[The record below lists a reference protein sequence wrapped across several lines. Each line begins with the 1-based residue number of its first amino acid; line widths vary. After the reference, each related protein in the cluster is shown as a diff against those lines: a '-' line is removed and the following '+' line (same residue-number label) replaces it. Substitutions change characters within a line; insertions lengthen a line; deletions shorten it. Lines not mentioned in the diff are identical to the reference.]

1 MIKPLPIGDNNPPI
15 KPINIGTSSI
25 KELPLA
31 AKVDGG
37 LKLNVVKA
45 DEKSFDLKQHPNL
58 YGAYGAIKETSKE
71 LVPYIKYFDED
82 ERDRFLKLSKQ
93 KQVRELLLEN
103 LTAVLYAGT
112 KPITE
117 GGKAVFKRYFP
128 NAFEKISKV
137 ANAKIGKGKKTV
149 TPEPIKAE
157 PKIEPKEGSGE
168 MPKYAGSINL
178 ERQNISDAAKQV
190 ELEMFEKYGSKTTVP
205 HAETVKKA
213 EKIIEGFKKDPKHYA
228 ERIAKIKAG
237 ETPTIEEGVAHRIL
251 NARDVEEFVIM
262 AEGAE
267 SGTVSKEA
275 LLKAQESL
283 RDKYI
288 NLNQPYAAESGRRLN
303 SFNIEVGKVRAYEAI
318 AKLTKP
324 LNKRQLKDLKNV
336 DWDNPDSI
344 KLFTKNLPDP
354 KLKDYFY
361 EYWYNSI
368 LSGIPTHIVNTVSN
382 TAWQL
387 WQIPHR
393 ALTAGVDKVVSSLT
407 TKARTRFLNEMVPMF
422 AGMKTGAKRGIGKA
436 YEVVTKG
443 KIQEAESKWALEIG
457 SSMGAWERSPIA
469 AVRGAGKFL
478 TVPTKALRGMDVL
491 ANSIAYD
498 SQINA
503 IARRSAN
510 LKGFTKST
518 RGAFENTFRENPPEW
533 AHKEAMEYAKYATF
547 MDDPGWFSSAI
558 IKLRNQAPGGR
569 LIIPFVNTIGNL
581 LKRGIEMTPGLG
593 LTLAKGQNPSE
604 VIAKQIEGSVI
615 GLWTFAKIADG
626 KITGAAPTSP
636 NEREAFYRQGKKAWS
651 VKIGDEWYQYRRIEP
666 FNTVIASVTVAYDA
680 IKNAKDDETAI
691 ETFGVMTSDL
701 KNNLIDSGY
710 LQGITQILNRHGSLR
725 GMEKRL
731 ATSLVPYSG
740 FLQSINKSV
749 EALKTGSAK
758 LRDTSTWEGAFSRV
772 IPGMNENV
780 KPKLD
785 VWGNEIMLEGGIFR
799 QWLPYRWS
807 TEKKDVTES
816 SLETLGVYP
825 GRPSDTFKHMGKTI
839 KMDEDIYRDY
849 CLVYGSKA
857 KERLDKLFS
866 KPNIQRSLKD
876 ENKHPII
883 ADIVDGQ
890 ITSLKQAW
898 GVRAKREQIK
908 RNQGLLK

>member
-1 MIKPLPIGDNNPPI
+1 MIKPLQFGDKAPTVKPLEIGE
-15 KPINIGTSSI
+15 SSI
-25 KELPLA
+25 KKLPLTGDI
-31 AKVDGG
+31 DGG
-37 LKLNVVKA
+37 LKLNIVKA
-45 DEKSFDLKQHPNL
+45 DEKSFDIKQHPNL
-58 YGAYGAIKETSKE
+58 YGAYGAVKETAKE
-71 LVPYIKYFDED
+71 LIPYVKYFDGD

-103 LTAVLYAGT
+103 LSTVLYAGA
-112 KPITE
+112 KPLTE

-128 NAFEKISKV
+128 RAFDKIAKV
-137 ANAKIGKGKKTV
+137 ANVKIGKSKPAV
-149 TPEPIKAE
+149 APEPVKVE
-157 PKIEPKEGSGE
+157 PKVEQPPTDK
-168 MPKYAGSINL
+168 MPKYAGSVNL

-190 ELEMFEKYGSKTTVP
+190 ELEMFEKYGTKTTVS
-205 HAETVKKA
+205 HKETVKKA
-213 EKIIEGFKKDPKHYA
+213 EKIIAGFKKDPEHYA

-237 ETPTIEEGVAHRIL
+237 QTPTIEEGVAHRIL
-251 NARDVEEFVIM
+251 NAKDMEGFVKM
-262 AEGAE
+262 AEGVEA
-267 SGTVSKEA
+267 GTTSKEA
-275 LLKAQESL
+275 LAKAQESL

-288 NLNQPYAAESGRRLN
+288 NVNQPYAAESGRRLS
-303 SFNIEVGKVRAYEAI
+303 SFNIEVGKNKALEAI

-324 LNKRQLKDLKNV
+324 INKRQLKDLKNV

-344 KLFTKNLPDP
+344 KQFTKNLDDP
-354 KLKDYFY
+354 KLREYFY

-368 LSGIPTHIVNTVSN
+368 LSGIPTHVVNTVSN

-387 WQIPHR
+387 WQLPHR
-393 ALTAGVDKVVSSLT
+393 ALTSGVDKVVSTLSG
-407 TKARTRFLNEMVPMF
+407 KARTRFINEMVPMF

-457 SSMGAWERSPIA
+457 SSLGAWERSPNA
-469 AVRGAGKFL
+469 AVRGVGKFL
-478 TVPTKALRGMDVL
+478 TIPTKALRGMDVL

-498 SQINA
+498 SQLNA
-503 IARRSAN
+503 LARRSAN
-510 LKGFTKST
+510 LKGMTKAT
-518 RGAFENTFRENPPEW
+518 RGAFEDTFRKNPPDW
-533 AHKEAMEYAKYATF
+533 AHKEAMEYAKYSTF
-547 MDDPGWFSSAI
+547 MDDPGWFSTAI
-558 IKLRNQAPGGR
+558 IKLRNKVPGGR
-569 LIIPFVNTIGNL
+569 LVIPFVNTIGNL
-581 LKRGIEMTPGLG
+581 FKRGIEMTPGLG

-604 VIAKQIEGSVI
+604 VIAKQIEGATI
-615 GLWTFAKIADG
+615 GLWTLAMIADDR
-626 KITGAAPTSP
+626 ITGSAPTAE

-651 VKIGDEWYQYRRIEP
+651 IKVGDEWYQYRRIEP
-666 FNTVIASVTVAYDA
+666 FNTIIASVTVAYDA
-680 IKNAKDDETAI
+680 IRNAKDDDTAI
-691 ETFGVMTSDL
+691 EIFGVMTNDL

-710 LQGITQILNRHGSLR
+710 LQGVTNILNRHGSLK

-772 IPGMNENV
+772 IPGLNEKA

-785 VWGNEIMLEGGIFR
+785 VWGNEIVLEGGMFR

-807 TEKKDVTES
+807 TEKKDITED

-825 GRPSDTFKHMGKTI
+825 GRPSDTFKYKDETI

-883 ADIVDGQ
+883 ADIIDGQ

-908 RNQGLLK
+908 RNRESLK